1 MGNMFHESP
10 AVKKRAGDSLR
21 MERAKQLLL
30 TTDLSLAAVSEA
42 VGFNDYFY
50 FMKKFKISI
59 ISPWFFSRISQYHT
73 RPMITVGTR
82 MISRKLTITRIKIFV
97 LLLTIILF
105 FADIS
110 HSTRQFQ
117 AVSSFCAPGTGGFPV
132 LPTGINVAQ
141 YFCMVKF

>member
-50 FMKKFKISI
+50 FMKKFK
-59 ISPWFFSRISQYHT
+59 
-73 RPMITVGTR
+73 
-82 MISRKLTITRIKIFV
+82 KE
-97 LLLTIILF
+97 
-105 FADIS
+105 
-110 HSTRQFQ
+110 
-117 AVSSFCAPGTGGFPV
+117 
-132 LPTGINVAQ
+132 TGITPGH
-141 YFCMVKF
+141 FRS